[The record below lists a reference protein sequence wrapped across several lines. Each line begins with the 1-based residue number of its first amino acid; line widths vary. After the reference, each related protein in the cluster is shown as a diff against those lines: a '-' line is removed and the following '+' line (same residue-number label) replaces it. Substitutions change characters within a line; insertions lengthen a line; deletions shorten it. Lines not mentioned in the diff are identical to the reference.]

1 MALPLIAIA
10 AALGAGALHEHN
22 KNKYKRLELDRRQPE
37 KPSGYEQHNRLS
49 DVIKSPS
56 DMYCSDIKVKPLP
69 GSIVCCEV
77 FNLLE
82 HTGIWLDE
90 DTIIELSN
98 NGLVKAVSA
107 SRFLSAR
114 SGKNIFVACDQYHQ
128 PIVQEGCEQRALNSV
143 FTYRGYDVIEN
154 NCHRFTHYC
163 LSNDDREVSRF
174 SRLNQ
179 LLIQLVNQNIYW
191 DKVKL

>member
-22 KNKYKRLELDRRQPE
+22 KNKYKRLELDRYLPE
-37 KPSGYEQHNRLS
+37 KQTGYDLQNTLRE
-49 DVIKSPS
+49 VIKSPS
-56 DMYCSDIKVKPLP
+56 DTYCSDILVKPLP

-82 HTGIWLDE
+82 HTGIWIDE
-90 DTIIELSN
+90 HTIIELSN

-107 SRFLSAR
+107 ARFLNER
-114 SGKNIFVACDQYHQ
+114 SGKNIFVACDQHHQ
-128 PIVQEGCEQRALNSV
+128 PIVIEGCEKRALNSV

-154 NCHRFTHYC
+154 NCHRFTHFC

-179 LLIQLVNQNIYW
+179 ILIQLVNQNIYW